1 MSIRLVSWNV
11 NGLRAV
17 SAKPEWRWFA
27 ENICDVIG
35 LQETK
40 AMPEQ
45 LKPEVANPEGW
56 EAHWASSVVKKGYSG
71 VAVFSRIKPLAVRCE
86 LPQPEWQGEGRIL
99 HLEFE
104 KFHFFNG
111 YFPNGGAEELDEN
124 GKPILSAKG
133 KPVLKKSYS
142 VLQDDFFRY
151 MRDAGYDDVERGER
165 GSSEEHL
172 TVTQFKVQQEQARL
186 AELTEQNRQQ
196 EQQAATLGKQIEKI
210 QNQQVAVAAIEKI
223 EAKPVPL
230 SSKVILERSEYESL
244 AVAAKKYVAS
254 EKKESKLQKAL
265 DAANRLIAKLKA
277 EIAGLKQELSE
288 YKSVRS
294 KLRTSDLERENAELR
309 GKVQHYEDVIQRN
322 NLWHFFRPRRE
333 KAAMR
338 DDAR

>member
-27 ENICDVIG
+27 ENTCDVIG

-124 GKPILSAKG
+124 GKPIPGRFKRVPYKMGFFDAFTAYAEECRKS
-133 KPVLKKSYS
+133 KPIVVCGDFNIAHKAIDLARPKQNEKNTGFCPKNAPFWTALRPWAMWTPS
-142 VLQDDFFRY
+142 V
-151 MRDAGYDDVERGER
+151 MC
-165 GSSEEHL
+165 
-172 TVTQFKVQQEQARL
+172 T
-186 AELTEQNRQQ
+186 
-196 EQQAATLGKQIEKI
+196 ATWK
-210 QNQQVAVAAIEKI
+210 AAIPGGRTRC
-223 EAKPVPL
+223 APVRRTWAGVSTI
-230 SSKVILERSEYESL
+230 SSFR
-244 AVAAKKYVAS
+244 
-254 EKKESKLQKAL
+254 
-265 DAANRLIAKLKA
+265 
-277 EIAGLKQELSE
+277 
-288 YKSVRS
+288 KS
-294 KLRTSDLERENAELR
+294 
-309 GKVQHYEDVIQRN
+309 
-322 NLWHFFRPRRE
+322 
-333 KAAMR
+333 
-338 DDAR
+338 

>member
-27 ENICDVIG
+27 ENTCDVIG

-124 GKPILSAKG
+124 GKPIPGRFKRVPYKMGFFDAFTAYAEECRKS
-133 KPVLKKSYS
+133 KPIV
-142 VLQDDFFRY
+142 VCGDFNIAHKAIDLARPKQNEKNTGFLPEERAFLD
-151 MRDAGYDDVERGER
+151 RFTAGGMIVAGRNPDRNLVEIVEIP
-165 GSSEEHL
+165 SHP
-172 TVTQFKVQQEQARL
+172 FF
-186 AELTEQNRQQ
+186 
-196 EQQAATLGKQIEKI
+196 
-210 QNQQVAVAAIEKI
+210 VAVQFHPELKSRPNRPHPLFREFVGAA
-223 EAKPVPL
+223 L
-230 SSKVILERSEYESL
+230 RRRG
-244 AVAAKKYVAS
+244 AAA
-254 EKKESKLQKAL
+254 
-265 DAANRLIAKLKA
+265 D
-277 EIAGLKQELSE
+277 
-288 YKSVRS
+288 
-294 KLRTSDLERENAELR
+294 
-309 GKVQHYEDVIQRN
+309 
-322 NLWHFFRPRRE
+322 
-333 KAAMR
+333 
-338 DDAR
+338 